1 MSPVHPD
8 ILAAL
13 TAGIQAE
20 VAAYV
25 FYKEASKHFN
35 QKDIKEVLE
44 RLAGDEK
51 NHFNFLERQYDSLVR
66 SEKWIST
73 ADIMK
78 QKGLPEIGEDMTAR
92 HRETIDRVKKA
103 KGKRQI
109 LDIALE
115 FENEARDLYTA
126 ASMQSES
133 KEAKQTFDALAKFE
147 EGHVRIISELIDQ
160 LDD

>member
-25 FYKEASKHFN
+25 FYKEAFKYFR

-44 RLAGDEK
+44 RLAMDEK
-51 NHFNFLERQYDSLVR
+51 NHFHFLERQYDSLMR

-78 QKGLPEIGEDMTAR
+78 QKGLPEIGEDMTSR
-92 HRETIDRVKKA
+92 HRETIDRIKKA
-103 KGKRQI
+103 KDRRQI
-109 LDIALE
+109 LEIALE
-115 FENEARDLYTA
+115 FEKEARDLYTA
-126 ASMQSES
+126 ASIQSES
-133 KEAKQTFDALAKFE
+133 KEAKLTFDALAKFE
-147 EGHVRIISELIDQ
+147 DGHVRIIRELIEK

>member
-25 FYKEASKHFN
+25 FYKEASKQFAE
-35 QKDIKEVLE
+35 KDLKEILE
-44 RLAGDEK
+44 RLAYEEK
-51 NHFNFLERQYDSLVR
+51 SHFHYLERQYDSLVR

-73 ADIMK
+73 ADVMK
-78 QKGLPEIGEDMTAR
+78 QEGLPEISEDMQDR
-92 HRETIDRVKKA
+92 HRETIDQVRKA

-109 LDIALE
+109 LEIALD
-115 FENEARDLYTA
+115 FEKEARDLYTA
-126 ASMQSES
+126 ASMQSET
-133 KEAKQTFDALAKFE
+133 KEAKQTFDALTKFE
-147 EGHVRIISELIDQ
+147 ESHVKIIGDMIDK

>member
-25 FYKEASKHFN
+25 FYKEALKNFR
-35 QKDIKEVLE
+35 QKEIKEVLE
-44 RLAGDEK
+44 RLATDEK
-51 NHFNFLERQYDSLVR
+51 NHFHYLERQYDSLVR

-78 QKGLPEIGEDMTAR
+78 QKGLPEIGEDMTGR
-92 HRETIDRVKKA
+92 HRETIERVKKA
-103 KGKRQI
+103 RGPRQI
-109 LDIALE
+109 LEIALE
-115 FENEARDLYTA
+115 FEKEARDLYTA
-126 ASMQSES
+126 ASIQSES

-147 EGHVRIISELIDQ
+147 DGHVRVVNELIDQ

>member
-25 FYKEASKHFN
+25 FYKEAAKQFN
-35 QKDIKEVLE
+35 KKDMKEILE
-44 RLAGDEK
+44 RLAFEEK
-51 NHFNFLERQYDSLVR
+51 SHFHYLERQFDSLVR

-78 QKGLPEIGEDMTAR
+78 QEGLPDIGEDMADR
-92 HRETIDRVKKA
+92 HRETIDQVRKV

-109 LDIALE
+109 LEIALE
-115 FENEARDLYTA
+115 FEKEACDLYTA
-126 ASMQSES
+126 ASMQSET
-133 KEAKQTFDALAKFE
+133 KEAKRTFDALTKFE
-147 EGHVRIISELIDQ
+147 ESHVRIVGDMIDR